1 VALFCASFFL
11 GFIALDVQSRGIER
25 MNGVAAFFPADGLAL
40 AFLYVVG
47 PRFVP
52 IVFLSYALT
61 GWLVFGLDLELAL
74 GGSLVGTALQAGT
87 ALLFQ
92 RVLRGDLARGH
103 LADLGKLLVAVTAL
117 SVSGG
122 LVLTWTFV
130 ASGTV
135 ALEQS
140 NSAFFTSATG
150 LATGA
155 LMMGSPAILAAAHLR
170 AWLGG
175 GPWRDLLPNGH
186 ALGHRRLA
194 IDALLL
200 TGSTVATVAV
210 AFSPRTREFQ
220 PLYLCFVPI
229 IWLALRRGL
238 PGAAIAILFVDAA
251 VIVAFRVERLPT
263 AELDKIQVLQLA
275 LSLMGLI
282 LGTVVT
288 ERETAQRAARAADAL
303 RHDVELARRMA
314 ERNQALRQVLD
325 TIDEGL
331 LGVTADGRFTA
342 ERSAMVERWFGPVA
356 SEAGFV
362 EYIARIDSAFAESF
376 DVNYE
381 AFREG
386 VLPVALYLAQMP
398 ARLRQGD
405 RHFAVSYLPL
415 EARGPND
422 GLLVVIKD
430 ITEQLQAAQHDAE
443 QREQLAAV
451 GELSRDRAGFLAFFE
466 DASQLIQDVTS
477 ASLDLATQR
486 RLVHTLKANA
496 AMSGLSSVAE
506 LCHQIEDDLAENGK
520 VESTPLTQ
528 ALHDR
533 WLALTAS
540 LQVFLGDRARG
551 IIELPASELDGLCAE
566 LERGMPVSLA
576 LIRLTRLRFEPVEV
590 PLTRLANQARALS
603 QRLGK
608 GDPVIDID
616 ARELRLDPL
625 RWGPLF
631 SEMVHMIRN
640 SVDHGFDTAEE
651 RASRQKPRR
660 PRLRLGAYQRARRLE
675 FEIEDDGRGIDWH
688 AVRQSAARHGIVA
701 ETESELTAALFASGV
716 TSREAVTETSGRGV
730 GLAGVYARVRALG
743 GSISV
748 TSERG
753 IRTRWVLSFPLS
765 ALGRAE
771 GMEASV
777 ADGER
782 SGSSRGTIETE
793 AAVVVE
799 GEGGS
804 G

>member
-1 VALFCASFFL
+1 VLLICATFFL
-11 GFIALDVQSRGIER
+11 GFIALDIQSRGIER
-25 MNGVAAFFPADGLAL
+25 MNGLAAFFPADGLAL

-52 IVFLSYALT
+52 IVFLSYAFT
-61 GWLVFGLDLELAL
+61 GWIVFDLDLELAL
-74 GGSLVGTALQAGT
+74 GGSVVGTALQAGT

-122 LVLTWTFV
+122 LVLSWTFI

-135 ALEQS
+135 AAEQGKT
-140 NSAFFTSATG
+140 AFFTSATG

-155 LMMGSPAILAAAHLR
+155 LMMGSPAILAAARVR

-175 GPWRDLLPNGH
+175 GRWRDLLWNGQ
-186 ALGHRRLA
+186 AGGHRRLA

-200 TGSTVATVAV
+200 TASTAAAVVA

-229 IWLALRRGL
+229 VWLALRRGL
-238 PGAAIAILFVDAA
+238 PGAAVAILFVDVA

-288 ERETAQRAARAADAL
+288 EREAAQREARAADAL
-303 RHDVELARRMA
+303 RHDVELGRQMA
-314 ERNQALRQVLD
+314 QRNQALRLVLD

-342 ERSAMVERWFGPVA
+342 ERSAMVERWFGPA
-356 SEAGFV
+356 ANDSRFV
-362 EYIARIDSAFAESF
+362 EYIARFDRTFAESF
-376 DVNYE
+376 ELNYE

-386 VLPVALYLAQMP
+386 VLPVELYLAQLP
-398 ARLRQGD
+398 ARLCHGD
-405 RHFAVSYLPL
+405 RRFAVSYLPL
-415 EARGPND
+415 EAGGPED

-430 ITEQLQAAQHDAE
+430 VTESVQAAQHDAE

-451 GELSRDRAGFLAFFE
+451 RELGRDRAGFIAFFE
-466 DASQLIQDVTS
+466 DARQLVQDVTS

-496 AMSGLSSVAE
+496 AMSGLSSIAE
-506 LCHQIEDDLAENGK
+506 LCHQIEDDLAENGD
-520 VESTPLTQ
+520 VQPTPLTQ

-566 LERGMPVSLA
+566 LERGMPVNQA

-608 GDPVIDID
+608 GDPIIDIE
-616 ARELRLDPL
+616 APGLRLDPL

-651 RASRQKPRR
+651 RASRHKPAR
-660 PRLRLGAYQRARRLE
+660 PRLRLGAYQRAHQLS
-675 FEIEDDGRGIDWH
+675 FEIEDDGRGINWH
-688 AVRQSAARHGIVA
+688 AVRQSAARQGIRA
-701 ETESELTAALFASGV
+701 ETEGELTAALFTAGV
-716 TSREAVTETSGRGV
+716 TSRDAVTETSGRGV
-730 GLAGVYARVRALG
+730 GLAGVYSRVRALDG
-743 GSISV
+743 DISV
-748 TSERG
+748 TSQAG
-753 IRTRWVLSFPLS
+753 TGTCWVLSFPLS
-765 ALGRAE
+765 SLARAE
-771 GMEASV
+771 GIV
-777 ADGER
+777 
-782 SGSSRGTIETE
+782 
-793 AAVVVE
+793 
-799 GEGGS
+799 
-804 G
+804 